1 MGINMLIKCI
11 KIINLILYFE
21 PLIFR
26 NIASHNL
33 FYLQLTVF
41 VLCCLQTTS
50 KVTKCYQVISINIRQ
65 KWRRFFTNTLND
77 QIIFILYG
85 KERKRKKL

>member
-1 MGINMLIKCI
+1 
-11 KIINLILYFE
+11 
-21 PLIFR
+21 
-26 NIASHNL
+26 
-33 FYLQLTVF
+33 
-41 VLCCLQTTS
+41 LQTTS